1 MRVVGAD
8 RFDLKYGIPG
18 MTDESLLTAI
28 RLYGE
33 EVVPRVRE
41 LLA

>member
-1 MRVVGAD
+1 
-8 RFDLKYGIPG
+8 
-18 MTDESLLTAI
+18 MTDASLLASI